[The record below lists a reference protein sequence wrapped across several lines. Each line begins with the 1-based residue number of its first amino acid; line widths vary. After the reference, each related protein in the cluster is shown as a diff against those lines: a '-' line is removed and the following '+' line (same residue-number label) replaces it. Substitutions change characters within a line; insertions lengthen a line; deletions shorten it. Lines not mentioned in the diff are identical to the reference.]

1 MELID
6 KIENEIK
13 QSSAYKQYDVVET
26 DVIDVLIKLLKMFLI
41 FFRQNSKDPLN
52 LIDIDEEDI
61 KLLKE
66 ELIQFL
72 ITKNYQKKDFTILK
86 VETFDSL
93 TDSKYLKSLLENL
106 HYYLSQYEF
115 KTIFKNFYYYLFHL
129 IYFLLLVL
137 SKLKDKN
144 FLKDE
149 IFKFYFFH
157 IVHYFKNDKKN
168 PEKYF
173 FFYHGAF
180 KLFNKKF
187 AIPTQF
193 VINFDLKEF
202 QFSMQYTIQTI
213 FDDYSLSLIYKD
225 EKNTEITKFI
235 DDEQKISKEMKEL
248 KIKMYKKKNELFVNK
263 IISDVNDNNNNLVQ
277 YFNHIHKYIQNVQKI
292 LNKYNL

>member
-6 KIENEIK
+6 KIETEIK
-13 QSSAYKQYDVVET
+13 QISAYNQYDVVET
-26 DVIDVLIKLLKMFLI
+26 NVIDVLIKLLKMFLI

-61 KLLKE
+61 KVLKE

-72 ITKNYQKKDFTILK
+72 ITKNYQKKDFTRLK

-115 KTIFKNFYYYLFHL
+115 KKRFKNFYYYLFHL

-168 PEKYF
+168 P
-173 FFYHGAF
+173 
-180 KLFNKKF
+180 
-187 AIPTQF
+187 
-193 VINFDLKEF
+193 
-202 QFSMQYTIQTI
+202 
-213 FDDYSLSLIYKD
+213 
-225 EKNTEITKFI
+225 
-235 DDEQKISKEMKEL
+235 
-248 KIKMYKKKNELFVNK
+248 
-263 IISDVNDNNNNLVQ
+263 
-277 YFNHIHKYIQNVQKI
+277 
-292 LNKYNL
+292 